1 VTWKAPADP
10 NGSQPHRRRE
20 IFKIESEDA
29 PCANMMKYDEHC
41 GTSYGVDGELMT
53 VVDIM
58 AQSATGQRVPR
69 QNWSSC
75 TAPLIL
81 DGPPRRV

>member
-1 VTWKAPADP
+1 
-10 NGSQPHRRRE
+10 
-20 IFKIESEDA
+20 
-29 PCANMMKYDEHC
+29 MMKYDEHC

-81 DGPPRRV
+81 DVAAARVMAWKHWRSPDIKFWTSSMCE

>member
-1 VTWKAPADP
+1 MTWKAPADP

-20 IFKIESEDA
+20 FFFQIESEDA

-58 AQSATGQRVPR
+58 GQSATGQRVP
-69 QNWSSC
+69 QAELELLYSTSD
-75 TAPLIL
+75 T
-81 DGPPRRV
+81 